1 MTAVWDIVQSFLTKV
16 GELKDPEYY
25 EDALRFVK
33 AIISSI
39 HDIDHAQDE
48 RVSRSVGR
56 TRGFKDIEEFMKK
69 VK

>member
-25 EDALRFVK
+25 EDALQFVK

-48 RVSRSVGR
+48 RISKSVGR
-56 TRGFKDIEEFMKK
+56 TRGFKDIEKFMKK